1 MANYYSGSVQ
11 MTVHSQGVS
20 TLYDLTDQEYADYN
34 NISMRS
40 EVMFSKYFLVCII
53 CGLSVLICGILV
65 LVRKNIKYL
74 FGIIPIGIF
83 YCICYIYFEYVGN
96 KIKQDNITWKKN
108 LTYPP
113 VIKYK

>member
-20 TLYDLTDQEYADYN
+20 TLYDLTNQEHADYN

-40 EVMFSKYFLVCII
+40 KVEFGNYLLVCII
-53 CGLSVLICGILV
+53 CGISGVICGGLALIT
-65 LVRKNIKYL
+65 KNTKYL
-74 FGIIPIGIF
+74 FGILIIGIF
-83 YCICYIYFEYVGN
+83 YCICYMYFKYIGN
-96 KIKQDNITWKKN
+96 KIKQDNETWEKN

-113 VIKYK
+113 IVKYT